1 MRKVFPIAGALLLV
15 SGLAAANP
23 TATSRA
29 QTSST
34 RAQQRSEIRQTA
46 NPTLVGQVARKLN
59 ATPQQA
65 EGAAGALFHYAQ
77 SRLSPPDWE
86 AVSKAVPGMDGLL
99 NAAEA
104 NQSAKNTFK
113 NAVGFSTLADV
124 GQTFQKLG
132 LTPDMVEEAVPVLVS
147 YVRKTGGAHAGQL
160 LANALK

>member
-1 MRKVFPIAGALLLV
+1 MRKVFPTVCALLLV
-15 SGLAAANP
+15 SGLAAASP
-23 TATSRA
+23 TTTSRA
-29 QTSST
+29 QATST
-34 RAQQRSEIRQTA
+34 RAQQKSEIRQSA
-46 NPTLVGQVARKLN
+46 NPTLVGELTRELN

-77 SRLSPPDWE
+77 SKLAPPDWQ
-86 AVSKAVPGMDGLL
+86 AVAKAVPGMNGLL
-99 NAAEA
+99 SAAEA

-132 LTPDMVEEAVPVLVS
+132 LTPDKVEEAVPVLVS
-147 YVRKTGGAHAGQL
+147 YVKKNGGAHAGQL